1 MGNIKRIAESRFVK
15 LGGKITAI
23 ALTAGLVAGI
33 PIWQSVSGAAAGR
46 DYDAEI
52 SQLEQKIEQTKKDN
66 EAREAQIAGYT
77 GDINSNKDAM
87 DTISAQIDGVNS
99 EITAYG
105 ELITTKQSEIADK
118 RVQIEAVQKTIEDKE
133 KEIAIKQ
140 GQIETLRSE
149 NELNL
154 DRFAKLARALYIND
168 TSNAIP
174 LLEGSD
180 DWYNF
185 FVYSDIVENISS
197 QNLEFMQALLAS
209 INSQEQMIEELD
221 TEITD
226 LNTQKAMLETE
237 KTGLEE
243 KMNAL
248 EKEKS
253 ELEDY
258 VNEQYNDL
266 YTISYENELLKN
278 KVNNLTYMI
287 NASNDEVEALNSEI
301 EELVRKKQAAN
312 ANQTV
317 YSSDGFRWPLDSK
330 FNYLT
335 TLFGYDAWRG
345 GNHYGI
351 DVGDAGIGGQN
362 IYAAQGGTVITAY
375 GDGGYHGGFG
385 NYVIIDHGNGVST
398 LYAHCSGVTVSEGQ
412 AVNKGDVV
420 GYVGSTGWSTGNHL
434 HFEVRVNGVSQN
446 PFNYNLEGYVS
457 RW

>member
-1 MGNIKRIAESRFVK
+1 MGNIKKFKESRLVR
-15 LGGKITAI
+15 LGGKITATV
-23 ALTAGLVAGI
+23 LTAGLVAGV
-33 PIWQSVSGAAAGR
+33 PIWQGAAAGR

-52 SQLEQKIEQTKKDN
+52 TKLEQKIEQTKKDN

-77 GDINSNKDAM
+77 GDINNNKNAM
-87 DTISAQIDGVNS
+87 DTISAQIDGVNN
-99 EITAYG
+99 EISAYG
-105 ELITTKQSEIADK
+105 ELITTKQNEIADK
-118 RVQIEAVQKTIEDKE
+118 RVQIETVEKTIGDKE
-133 KEIAIKQ
+133 EEIGAKQ
-140 GQIETLRSE
+140 IQINDLRAE

-154 DRFAKLARALYIND
+154 DRFSKLARALYIND
-168 TSNAIP
+168 TSDAIP

-197 QNLEFMQALLAS
+197 QNMEFMKALLDS
-209 INSQEQMIEELD
+209 INSQETMIEELD
-221 TEITD
+221 KEISD
-226 LNTQKAMLETE
+226 LNTQKELLENE
-237 KTGLEE
+237 KSELEG

-253 ELEDY
+253 ELEEY

-266 YTISYENELLKN
+266 YAISYENEKLKQ
-278 KVNNLTYMI
+278 KVNNLNYMI
-287 NASNDEVEALNSEI
+287 DVSNEDVEALNSEI

-312 ANQTV
+312 TNQTV

-362 IYAAQGGTVITAY
+362 IYAAQGGTVITAF

-398 LYAHCSGVTVSEGQ
+398 LYAHCSGVTVYEGQ
-412 AVNKGDVV
+412 TVNKGDVI
-420 GYVGSTGWSTGNHL
+420 GYVGTTGWSTGNHL
-434 HFEVRVNGVSQN
+434 HFEVRVNGISQN

>member
-1 MGNIKRIAESRFVK
+1 MGNIKKFKESRLVR
-15 LGGKITAI
+15 LGGKITATV
-23 ALTAGLVAGI
+23 LTAGLVAGV

-52 SQLEQKIEQTKKDN
+52 SELEHKIEQTKKDN

-77 GDINSNKDAM
+77 GDINNNKNAM
-87 DTISAQIDGVNS
+87 DTISAQIDGVNN
-99 EITAYG
+99 EISAYG
-105 ELITTKQSEIADK
+105 ELITTKQNEIADK
-118 RVQIEAVQKTIEDKE
+118 RVQIETVEKTIGDKE
-133 KEIAIKQ
+133 EEIEAKQ
-140 GQIETLRSE
+140 IQINDLRAE

-154 DRFAKLARALYIND
+154 DRFSKLARALYIND
-168 TSNAIP
+168 TSDAIP

-197 QNLEFMQALLAS
+197 QNMEFMKALLDS
-209 INSQEQMIEELD
+209 INSQETMIEELD
-221 TEITD
+221 KEISD
-226 LNTQKAMLETE
+226 LNTQKELLENE
-237 KTGLEE
+237 KSELEG

-253 ELEDY
+253 ELEEY

-266 YTISYENELLKN
+266 YAISYENEKLKQ
-278 KVNNLTYMI
+278 KVNNLNYMI
-287 NASNDEVEALNSEI
+287 DVSNEDVEALNSEI

-312 ANQTV
+312 TNQTV

-351 DVGDAGIGGQN
+351 DIGDAGIGGQN
-362 IYAAQGGTVITAY
+362 IYAAQGGTVITAF

-412 AVNKGDVV
+412 TVSKGDVI
-420 GYVGSTGWSTGNHL
+420 GYVGTTGWSTGNHL
-434 HFEVRVNGVSQN
+434 HFEVRVNGISQN